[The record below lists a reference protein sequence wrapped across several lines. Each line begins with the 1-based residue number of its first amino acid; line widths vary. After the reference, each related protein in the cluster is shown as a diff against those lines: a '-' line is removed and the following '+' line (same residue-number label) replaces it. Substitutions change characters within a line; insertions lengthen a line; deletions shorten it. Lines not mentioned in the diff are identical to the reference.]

1 MRRLVRGLD
10 AILRRANGVYE
21 FTADSACL
29 LRLAR
34 ARAPYPLPLPTG
46 TVQKGEPV
54 LALHLWN
61 EHIPPLPASGAD
73 LAWGKAVSRGFVA
86 SLRAVG
92 EEMARDPRLAQA
104 RAVGGTV
111 AFLSPHDRPA
121 QVRLLRRLGF
131 TVISYHPPL
140 GRLGELAENAY
151 AWLLMWTY
159 NAASVHG
166 RSPFR
171 LQRLGVWM
179 SADAFRQRYGSQSSG
194 QTMPDLSAYTNTR
207 SLI

>member
-1 MRRLVRGLD
+1 MRRLIRGLD
-10 AILRRANGVYE
+10 WVLRRANGVYE
-21 FTADSACL
+21 FTADPACL

-34 ARAPYPLPLPTG
+34 ARAPYPLLLLEG

-61 EHIPPLPASGAD
+61 EQIPPLPADGAD
-73 LAWGKAVSRGFVA
+73 LAWARAVSRGFVA
-86 SLRAVG
+86 SLHAVAA
-92 EEMARDPRLAQA
+92 EMARDPRLAQA

-131 TVISYHPPL
+131 TIVPYRPPL

-159 NAASVHG
+159 NVVSARR

-179 SADAFRQRYGSQSSG
+179 TADAFRARYGKPHQRAVPPQADSV
-194 QTMPDLSAYTNTR
+194 PLER
-207 SLI
+207 